1 MCTKWCT
8 EKSNMS
14 DVERYIEAATRDNT
28 RRSYQA
34 AIEHFEVDW
43 GGMLPTTSEQVAR
56 YLAHY
61 ADMLSHST
69 LRLRLAALGQWHVSQ
84 GFVDPTKSPLVR
96 KVFKGIREIHPARTR
111 QAKPLAIDELTQICG
126 YLDQAQHSNDQL
138 LALKATRDKALL
150 LMGFWRGF
158 RSDEL
163 CRMVIEHIELAPTQG
178 MSIYLPRSKSDR
190 TNQGREYRTP
200 ALQHLCPVQAYQE
213 WLALSGLTAGPVF
226 RGINRWGQMS
236 SESLRPSSI
245 LPLMRKLMAQAGICH
260 SHLYSSHSL
269 RRGFASWATQHQW
282 SLKQLMEYVGW
293 RDAQSALRYI
303 EVSAPF
309 TPEQLQPSTLHAA
322 TLPPSMTIMDVQLCL
337 SRFHDK
343 APNERTVRL
352 KLERFALKAFGA
364 LTTIDEHHYQL
375 QLFSECVNADLDE
388 VADELL
394 DRMHSIA
401 TDHQCMLEA
410 AIVHHESGRRWD

>member
-1 MCTKWCT
+1 M
-8 EKSNMS
+8 N
-14 DVERYIEAATRDNT
+14 DVECYIEAATRDNT

-61 ADMLSHST
+61 ADTLSHST

-96 KVFKGIREIHPARTR
+96 KVFKGIREVHPARTK
-111 QAKPLAIDELTQICG
+111 QAKPLAIDELAQICD
-126 YLDQAQHSNDQL
+126 YLEQAQQSDDQL
-138 LALKATRDKALL
+138 TALTATRDKALL

-158 RSDEL
+158 RGDEL
-163 CRMVIEHIELAPTQG
+163 CRMTIDHIALVPSQG
-178 MSIYLPRSKSDR
+178 MIIYLPRSKSDR

-200 ALQHLCPVQAYQE
+200 ALQRLCPVQAYQE
-213 WLALSGLTAGPVF
+213 WLAISELSTGPVF
-226 RGINRWGQMS
+226 RSINRWGQMS
-236 SESLRPSSI
+236 HESLRPSSI
-245 LPLMRKLMAQAGICH
+245 VPLMRKLMAKAGLSN

-309 TPEQLQPSTLHAA
+309 TAEQLQPSTSHVVLS
-322 TLPPSMTIMDVQLCL
+322 PPMINLDIQLNL
-337 SRFHDK
+337 TRFHDK
-343 APNERTVRL
+343 APSEKSVRL
-352 KLERFALKAFGA
+352 KLERFVLKALGG
-364 LTTIDEHHYQL
+364 LTIIDDLHYQL
-375 QLFSECVNADLDE
+375 QLPVGTVEAELDE
-388 VADELL
+388 LADELL
-394 DRMHSIA
+394 DRLHSIA
-401 TDHQCMLEA
+401 SDHQCMLEVVISNA
-410 AIVHHESGRRWD
+410 QSGQQWD

>member
-1 MCTKWCT
+1 
-8 EKSNMS
+8 MS
-14 DVERYIEAATRDNT
+14 DVERYIEAATRGNT

-61 ADMLSHST
+61 ADTLAHST

-96 KVFKGIREIHPARTR
+96 KVIKGIREVHPARAK
-111 QAKPLAIDELTQICG
+111 QAKPLAIDELAQICD
-126 YLDQAQHSNDQL
+126 YLEQAQRSDEQRV
-138 LALKATRDKALL
+138 ALTATRDKALL

-163 CRMVIEHIELAPTQG
+163 CRMTIEHIELVPTQG
-178 MSIYLPRSKSDR
+178 MIIYLPRSKSDR
-190 TNQGREYRTP
+190 TNQGREYCTP
-200 ALQHLCPVQAYQE
+200 ALQRLCPVQAYQE

-226 RGINRWGQMS
+226 RSINRWGQMS
-236 SESLRPSSI
+236 PESLRPSSI
-245 LPLMRKLMAQAGICH
+245 VPLMRKLMAKAGL
-260 SHLYSSHSL
+260 SNADLYSSHSL

-309 TPEQLQPSTLHAA
+309 TAEQLQPSTPHVAIS
-322 TLPPSMTIMDVQLCL
+322 PPMINLDIRLNL

-343 APNERTVRL
+343 APSEKTVRL
-352 KLERFALKAFGA
+352 KLERFVLKAFGE
-364 LTTIDEHHYQL
+364 LTSIDEQHYQL
-375 QLFSECVNADLDE
+375 QLPAGTVGGEIDE

-394 DRMHSIA
+394 SRMHGIA
-401 TDHQCMLEA
+401 SDHQCMLEMVL
-410 AIVHHESGRRWD
+410 IHEESGRRWD

>member
-1 MCTKWCT
+1 MN
-8 EKSNMS
+8 E
-14 DVERYIEAATRDNT
+14 VERYIEAATRDNT

-61 ADMLSHST
+61 ANTLSHST

-96 KVFKGIREIHPARTR
+96 KVFKGIREVHPARTK
-111 QAKPLAIDELTQICG
+111 QAKPLAIDELAQICD
-126 YLDQAQHSNDQL
+126 YLGQAQQSDDQL
-138 LALKATRDKALL
+138 TALTATRDKALL

-158 RSDEL
+158 RGDEL
-163 CRMVIEHIELAPTQG
+163 CRMTIDHIALVPSQG
-178 MSIYLPRSKSDR
+178 MIIYLPRSKSDR

-200 ALQHLCPVQAYQE
+200 ALQRLCPVQAYQE
-213 WLALSGLTAGPVF
+213 WLAISGLSTGPVF
-226 RGINRWGQMS
+226 RSINRWGQIS
-236 SESLRPSSI
+236 QESLRPSSI
-245 LPLMRKLMAQAGICH
+245 VPLMRKLMAKAGL
-260 SHLYSSHSL
+260 SNADLYSSHSL
-269 RRGFASWATQHQW
+269 RRGFASWAMQHQW

-309 TPEQLQPSTLHAA
+309 TAEQLQPSTSHVVLS
-322 TLPPSMTIMDVQLCL
+322 PPMINLDIKLNL

-343 APNERTVRL
+343 APSEKSVRL
-352 KLERFALKAFGA
+352 KLERFVLKAFGG
-364 LTTIDEHHYQL
+364 LTIIDAQHYQL
-375 QLFSECVNADLDE
+375 QLPVGTVEAELDE
-388 VADELL
+388 LADELL
-394 DRMHSIA
+394 DRLHSIA
-401 TDHQCMLEA
+401 SDHQCMLEVVISHA
-410 AIVHHESGRRWD
+410 QSGQQWD

>member
-1 MCTKWCT
+1 M
-8 EKSNMS
+8 N

-61 ADMLSHST
+61 ANTLSHST

-96 KVFKGIREIHPARTR
+96 KVFKGIREVHPVRTK
-111 QAKPLAIDELTQICG
+111 QAKPLAIDELAQICD
-126 YLDQAQHSNDQL
+126 YLGQAQQSDDPL
-138 LALKATRDKALL
+138 TALTATRDKALL

-158 RSDEL
+158 RGDEL
-163 CRMVIEHIELAPTQG
+163 CRMTIEHIELVPKQG
-178 MSIYLPRSKSDR
+178 MIIYLPRSKSDR

-200 ALQHLCPVQAYQE
+200 ALQRLCPVQAYQE
-213 WLALSGLTAGPVF
+213 WLAISGLSTGPVF
-226 RGINRWGQMS
+226 RSINRWGQIRH
-236 SESLRPSSI
+236 ESLRPSSI
-245 LPLMRKLMAQAGICH
+245 VPLMRKLMAKAGLSN

-309 TPEQLQPSTLHAA
+309 TAEQLHPSTSHVAIS
-322 TLPPSMTIMDVQLCL
+322 PPMINLDIQLNL
-337 SRFHDK
+337 TRFHDK
-343 APNERTVRL
+343 APSEKSVRL
-352 KLERFALKAFGA
+352 KLERFVLKTFGE
-364 LTTIDEHHYQL
+364 LISIDEQRYQL
-375 QLFSECVNADLDE
+375 QMPVGTVEADLDE
-388 VADELL
+388 RADEMLN
-394 DRMHSIA
+394 RAHSIA
-401 TDHQCMLEA
+401 SDHQCMLEMVL
-410 AIVHHESGRRWD
+410 IDSSSGQRWD

>member
-14 DVERYIEAATRDNT
+14 DVERYIKAATRDNT

-126 YLDQAQHSNDQL
+126 YLEQAQHNNDPL

-178 MSIYLPRSKSDR
+178 MNIYLPRSKSDR

-200 ALQHLCPVQAYQE
+200 ALQRLCPVQAYQE

-245 LPLMRKLMAQAGICH
+245 LPLMRKLMVQAGICH

-303 EVSAPF
+303 EVRAPF
-309 TPEQLQPSTLHAA
+309 TPEQLQPSTPRAA
-322 TLPPSMTIMDVQLCL
+322 TLPPLMTIVDVQLCL

-364 LTTIDEHHYQL
+364 LTTVDEHHYQL
-375 QLFSECVNADLDE
+375 QLSSEYVDADLDE

-394 DRMHSIA
+394 GRMHSIA